1 MESDAA
7 KVNSDDSN
15 SDIKDIDSDNPGT
28 KFGTIKKPMFS
39 FLLLFYGILK
49 QDIWGMPFRKQ
60 YIK

>member
-49 QDIWGMPFRKQ
+49 QDI
-60 YIK
+60 